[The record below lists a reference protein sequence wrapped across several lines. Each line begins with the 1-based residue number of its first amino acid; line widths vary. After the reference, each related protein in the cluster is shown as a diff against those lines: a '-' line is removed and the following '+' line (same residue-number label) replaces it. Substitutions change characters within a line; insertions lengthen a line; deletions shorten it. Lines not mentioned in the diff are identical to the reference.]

1 MFPPVLLVMFA
12 GLQWGLAGGLASL
25 LMREG
30 WAPEVLS
37 FWRCLVGLI
46 CMVIWLGV
54 ETMRGER
61 LMAPPRMMAWAVVAG
76 LGVTGNFTFYFISIS
91 EGSVAVAVTL
101 MYSAPVMVYLLAF
114 LTGVER
120 VTGVKLLIIALV
132 MAGIVLLTG
141 VYKADPEGVTLIGVA
156 AGLLAGLSYAAFI
169 FGFKSASVHGS
180 APSALSVAFLVSTLA
195 LLPLI
200 DRGQAASVPLSPDFV
215 WIGLLGLLGAG
226 LSFWLYFYGLRRV
239 VPTTASIVAMIEPVT
254 AALFGVLVLHDRLAA
269 VETAG
274 MVIILGAVTA
284 MSLLR
289 TAPRDA

>member
-12 GLQWGLAGGLASL
+12 GFQWGLAGGLASL

-226 LSFWLYFYGLRRV
+226 LSFWLYFYGLRWV